1 VQLREWNFEAVCLRS
16 FQVRDQLELSRQ
28 LNLQIGRLFTFVSAA
43 GRETAEISKQLDI
56 SRSHGDGAK
65 YD

>member
-1 VQLREWNFEAVCLRS
+1 VCLRS